1 MYVLNLDILNFR
13 NIKNLNLNAGKETN
27 IIYGENAQGK
37 TNILEAIWLFTG
49 AKSFRGAKDNQMINL
64 ESEKAELNLS
74 FFSSDRIQTSEIE
87 IETEKGRKVRLNEID
102 LKSASELVGN
112 LNAIIFSPQDLGL
125 INEGPAVRRKM
136 LDLGIGFIYPSYIEK
151 IKKYNHI
158 LQQRNALLKT
168 IKYDYS
174 MYSCLSDYDY
184 SLSRQGAE
192 IIKIRKEYV
201 EQLRKEIPLIYNG
214 LADGT
219 EKMDIY
225 YETTADE
232 KTYEYGLKL
241 KDKEK
246 EDLKNISTSVGPHR
260 DELVVKI
267 DGKIAKIYASQGQRR
282 CAALALKLAQ
292 AAIMKNK
299 TGEQPIALL
308 DDVLSELDEKRQN
321 YILNHIKDWQVF
333 ITCCDPSHI
342 QRLTKGK
349 VFKIE
354 KGELCEA

>member
-1 MYVLNLDILNFR
+1 MHVLNIDISNFK
-13 NIKNLNLNAGKETN
+13 NIEKLKLNAGKETN

-37 TNILEAIWLFTG
+37 TSVLEAIWLFTG
-49 AKSFRGAKDNQMINL
+49 AKSFRGVKDNQLVKIGN
-64 ESEKAELNLS
+64 EKSELNIS
-74 FFSSDRIQTSEIE
+74 FYSSGRIQTAEMEIQN
-87 IETEKGRKVRLNEID
+87 GRKVSLNEID
-102 LKSASELVGN
+102 LKNASELVGN
-112 LNAIIFSPQDLGL
+112 LNAIIFSPTDLGI
-125 INEGPAVRRKM
+125 INEGPAARRKM
-136 LDLGIGFIYPSYIEK
+136 LDLGIGFIYPAYIEK
-151 IKKYNHI
+151 IRNYNHI

-174 MYSCLSDYDY
+174 MYSCLADYDF
-184 SLSRQGAE
+184 SLSKQGAE
-192 IIKIRKEYV
+192 IIKIRKNYV
-201 EQLRKEIPLIYNG
+201 EQLRQEIPNIYGG

-225 YETTADE
+225 YETTGDE
-232 KTYEYGLKL
+232 NTYEYGLKL
-241 KDKEK
+241 KAQEK
-246 EDLKNISTSVGPHR
+246 EDLRNISTSVGPHR
-260 DELVVKI
+260 DELVVNI
-267 DGKIAKIYASQGQRR
+267 EGKAARIYASQGQRR
-282 CAALALKLAQ
+282 SAALTLKLAQ

-354 KGELCEA
+354 NGELCED